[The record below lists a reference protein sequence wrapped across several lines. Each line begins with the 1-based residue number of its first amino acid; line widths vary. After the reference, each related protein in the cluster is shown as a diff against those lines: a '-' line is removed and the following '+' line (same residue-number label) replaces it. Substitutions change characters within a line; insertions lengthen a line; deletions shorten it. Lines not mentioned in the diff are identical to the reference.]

1 MKGFFCL
8 HLCLKSLGMN
18 INKPKNVDEYI
29 ASFPIEIQ
37 ELLAQIRN
45 AIKEIVPQAE
55 ETISYSMPTFKLNGN
70 LVYYAAFKNHIGFYA
85 LPQGNAVF
93 KKELQEYKT
102 GKGSIQFPIDKP
114 LPLALIK
121 RIVEFRVKENL
132 EKIKVN

>member
-1 MKGFFCL
+1 
-8 HLCLKSLGMN
+8 MN
-18 INKPKNVDEYI
+18 ANKLNNVDDYI
-29 ASFPIEIQ
+29 ASFPVETQ
-37 ELLAQIRN
+37 ELLTQIRN
-45 AIKEIVPQAE
+45 TIKKMVPQAE

-85 LPQGNAVF
+85 LPQGNEAF

-114 LPLALIK
+114 LPLDLIK

-132 EKIKVN
+132 EKIKAKAKKEIK

>member
-1 MKGFFCL
+1 
-8 HLCLKSLGMN
+8 MN
-18 INKPKNVDEYI
+18 ANKLNNVDDYI
-29 ASFPIEIQ
+29 ASFPVETQ
-37 ELLAQIRN
+37 ELLTQIRN
-45 AIKEIVPQAE
+45 TIKKMAPQAE

-85 LPQGNAVF
+85 LPQGNEAF

-114 LPLALIK
+114 LPLDLIK

-132 EKIKVN
+132 EKIKAKAKKEIK